1 MEKDKQSSNG
11 TRMAKMNQN
20 IENYSVLCLLT
31 SLALQRTCVHA
42 HVCFKL
48 TTVSHFLGG
57 SDRKGEEG
65 EAKEGQ
71 RRGGGML
78 EMLLRQG
85 LISGIPLAR
94 QDVRSSINSR

>member
-1 MEKDKQSSNG
+1 MYMHMS
-11 TRMAKMNQN
+11 
-20 IENYSVLCLLT
+20 
-31 SLALQRTCVHA
+31 
-42 HVCFKL
+42 
-48 TTVSHFLGG
+48 VSHFLGG

-94 QDVRSSINSR
+94 QDVHSSINSR